1 MAALGNDGVIRDIVK
16 ANVATK
22 AGVGSRALVV
32 VLLVVLTFG
41 RGV

>member
-22 AGVGSRALVV
+22 AGVGSRAHV